1 MEVSGSIAK
10 GFKVWRRFE
19 ILWKV
24 DHEEFK

>member
-10 GFKVWRRFE
+10 AFKVWRRFE
-19 ILWKV
+19 ILWEV

>member
-10 GFKVWRRFE
+10 AFKVWRRFE

-24 DHEEFK
+24 DGGWGI